1 MFFKLTK
8 IWSRQKTKNSGIS
21 LLISLGVS
29 LMVLGVSVSIL
40 ESVARTTEQ
49 SAGIERSNQL
59 FFAAESGI
67 EAALFHKNARDSAVD
82 FDVSADTEISHSH
95 TSAKVDWSVSSRDNP
110 VVGILKEGQSVQ
122 IPLFWDSAAAPSTSP
137 TDVSASSFSIN
148 FFNKITSSET
158 ADSAEEKIF
167 KNFGVFD
174 LTTFDFGT
182 NEDKILIDW
191 SVSRTNETTGVREV
205 WRPHSPNDNL
215 CTGDTSFICRDEFN
229 SDDISIDSDE
239 NLEGKLYPCVADQS
253 QSEDCKR
260 DLNVFVDST
269 AASDFQINLRSLL
282 SYTSVDES
290 SKIRGIPFSISDGST
305 TAVAIP
311 KPEFEVAA
319 EVEIGDIVHEMSKTF
334 LEKITI
340 GAFDYLIFD

>member
-137 TDVSASSFSIN
+137 TDASASSFSIN
-148 FFNKITSSET
+148 FFNEITNSET
-158 ADSAEEKIF
+158 DDTKEKIF

-182 NEDKILIDW
+182 SDDNVLIDW
-191 SVSRTNETTGVREV
+191 SVSRTNITNNGIREV
-205 WRPHSPNDNL
+205 WKPYSDSDDLCINDL
-215 CTGDTSFICRDEFN
+215 SFICKNEFK
-229 SDDISIDSDE
+229 SADISIDSDE
-239 NLEGKLYPCVADQS
+239 NLEGKIYPCVQNCEMTLANFVSPPVD
-253 QSEDCKR
+253 E
-260 DLNVFVDST
+260 NVEVRN
-269 AASDFQINLRSLL
+269 FQINFRSLL
-282 SYTSVDES
+282 SYTSLNDES
-290 SKIRGIPFSISDGST
+290 NKIRGIPFSISDGST
-305 TAVAIP
+305 TSVAIP
-311 KPEFEVAA
+311 KSEFEVAA
-319 EVEIGDIVHEMSKTF
+319 EVEIGDVVHKMSKTF
-334 LEKITI
+334 LKKITI
-340 GAFDYLIFD
+340 GAFDYVIFD

>member
-67 EAALFHKNARDSAVD
+67 EAALFHKNARDSAVN
-82 FDVSADTEISHSH
+82 FETNNEISHDH
-95 TSAKVDWSVSSRDNP
+95 TRASVEWKVFSRANP

-148 FFNKITSSET
+148 FFNEITNLET
-158 ADSAEEKIF
+158 DDSAEEKIF

-215 CTGDTSFICRDEFN
+215 CTTGSSFICKNEFK
-229 SDDISIDSDE
+229 SADISIDSNDSTLDGKIYPCVGTGCETNLANFISPPATE
-239 NLEGKLYPCVADQS
+239 NLEIS
-253 QSEDCKR
+253 
-260 DLNVFVDST
+260 N
-269 AASDFQINLRSLL
+269 FQINFRSLL
-282 SYTSVDES
+282 SYTSSLDES
-290 SKIRGIPFSISDGST
+290 DKIRGIPFSISEGGTRCRRD
-305 TAVAIP
+305 P
-311 KPEFEVAA
+311 KTRIRSRRRSRNWRHCARNEQNFSRKNHDWGV
-319 EVEIGDIVHEMSKTF
+319 
-334 LEKITI
+334 
-340 GAFDYLIFD
+340 